1 MQQQCTGP
9 MDHHIVRVMETP
21 KEDSL
26 GASSF
31 ASLSSSDGPK
41 SPLQPT
47 RLTSSEAA
55 RNPVGAAQRDSDLM
69 NQLDSRWTEKVVTS
83 ILKEMHL
90 PGDTSG
96 STVVIQD
103 NVTLAPLA
111 VPKTKSTLPK
121 ILQEQISFQHQYDSR
136 TSPNEPIRGKRHGAF
151 VWTEIKPV
159 SGPMAPKGIKVFL
172 SAVGSRPPEQPKN
185 EKGSL
190 VEGCVTSPNLC
201 LQNSQQMFDSES
213 HLSKTDLGEA
223 AKIYPRIPAGGQNSS
238 SLSQPAEED
247 AGHHAREEAFCSATS
262 HPLGDPRGRF
272 PPTIA
277 MSMVLPAPTA
287 VDMKPSVIAQVITLV
302 PPGIH
307 NTRHKLTP
315 MNC

>member
-1 MQQQCTGP
+1 MWEKKEPPQHPRSPNRHNVPHPYYAKFIENDSRFFNEPIC
-9 MDHHIVRVMETP
+9 HMETANTMSEQALWWAKDIP
-21 KEDSL
+21 STMPYMAPYDTQTTQRRDYQETPSIM
-26 GASSF
+26 SSI
-31 ASLSSSDGPK
+31 
-41 SPLQPT
+41 T
-47 RLTSSEAA
+47 RHSM
-55 RNPVGAAQRDSDLM
+55 NPNKFPVCG
-69 NQLDSRWTEKVVTS
+69 
-83 ILKEMHL
+83 I
-90 PGDTSG
+90 
-96 STVVIQD
+96 
-103 NVTLAPLA
+103 APLA